1 MGMPAQLERSW
12 TADEVRRELLTEKAW
27 PRYELIDGDLIVTPS
42 PTFAHNCLAKWLY
55 DTLRDYL
62 KREPVGEI
70 MSAPSDLELRPGTIS
85 QPDLFVVPAAEFK
98 GARSWKDLGHLL
110 LAVEV
115 LSPRKARYDRGIKR
129 RHYQT
134 AGVAEYWVVDPDAR
148 LIERW
153 RPGDARP
160 EIIRERMAWHPTG
173 ASVALA
179 FALEELFSAAPS
191 D

>member
-1 MGMPAQLERSW
+1 MPAQLERSW

-98 GARSWKDLGHLL
+98 GA
-110 LAVEV
+110 VEV
-115 LSPRKARYDRGIKR
+115 CTEVSLSPRTSR
-129 RHYQT
+129 
-134 AGVAEYWVVDPDAR
+134 
-148 LIERW
+148 
-153 RPGDARP
+153 
-160 EIIRERMAWHPTG
+160 
-173 ASVALA
+173 
-179 FALEELFSAAPS
+179 
-191 D
+191 